1 MKAEMTRL
9 CIPVL
14 DSTHQSA
21 PGMRQTYFAKPW
33 NQLVLRQSSIFLERS
48 KLRGRWARRVVLLAS
63 SFAINLGSICSSVL
77 PQRPA
82 YAERSWQKCAFNN
95 RLEDCEV
102 AGSSYSFTVTY
113 RRDGK
118 QIQVEKVGSSHECG
132 DGSTHE
138 CGKMLITEPRERRTT
153 WASYRQTSNA
163 IIMRSSRGNTYN
175 IPY

>member
-1 MKAEMTRL
+1 MKATMARL
-9 CIPVL
+9 CVPVL
-14 DSTHQSA
+14 ESPHQPA
-21 PGMRQTYFAKPW
+21 PSMRQVYFAQSW
-33 NQLVLRQSSIFLERS
+33 NQLVLRQPKIFLGQSRP
-48 KLRGRWARRVVLLAS
+48 RCRWARRVVLLS
-63 SFAINLGSICSSVL
+63 SSLAIALGSTCSSIPPL
-77 PQRPA
+77 RSA
-82 YAERSWQKCAFNN
+82 YAEQIWQKCAFNN
-95 RLEDCEV
+95 RLEDCDV

-132 DGSTHE
+132 DGSTNE
-138 CGKMLITEPRERRTT
+138 CGKMLIVEPRERRTT

>member
-1 MKAEMTRL
+1 MARL
-9 CIPVL
+9 CVPVL
-14 DSTHQSA
+14 ESPHQPT
-21 PGMRQTYFAKPW
+21 PGMPQMYFAQPW
-33 NQLVLRQSSIFLERS
+33 NQPVLRQSSIILERS
-48 KLRGRWARRVVLLAS
+48 KLRCRWARRVVLLAS
-63 SFAINLGSICSSVL
+63 SLAIALVSICSSML
-77 PQRPA
+77 PLRSA
-82 YAERSWQKCAFNN
+82 YAEQIWLKCAFNN

-102 AGSSYSFTVTY
+102 AGSSNSFMVTY

-132 DGSTHE
+132 DKSTHE